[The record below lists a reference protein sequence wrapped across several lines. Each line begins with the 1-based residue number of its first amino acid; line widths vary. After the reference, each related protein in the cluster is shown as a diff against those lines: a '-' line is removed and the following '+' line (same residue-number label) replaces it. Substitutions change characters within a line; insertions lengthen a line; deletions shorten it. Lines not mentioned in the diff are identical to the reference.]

1 MSNFWIGVGLAS
13 LILATALLLARFSRF
28 LLDQIRL
35 RVVRHTQTE
44 LDNVILK
51 AADFPLRAALL
62 VLGVQLS
69 LYVLAVYGLVPF
81 HWRNSIDSFF
91 VIVYIGLA
99 YLLLFALTGG
109 LIDWYGRHYVYI
121 TETTI
126 DDQFLGFF
134 RHLAYILLTIGVIII
149 VLSQLEIE
157 ISGLVA
163 TLGIGSLAIALAAQA
178 TLGDIIAGFMIVID
192 RPFRV
197 GDRVEVQ
204 DIQTWGDVVEVGL
217 RSTRILTRDNRL
229 VSVPNSVIGKG
240 LVINYSIPNSYFR
253 VETHLGIA
261 YGSDVEKARQTMIDA
276 ILAEP
281 WVMAERPV
289 EALFLEFGDS
299 GLKFRVR
306 CWIEHFVETR
316 RIIDKMNSALYK
328 ALEREKIS
336 VPFPQRDLHLRSA
349 IQPELLV
356 KVNGPAG
363 EEEAG

>member
-1 MSNFWIGVGLAS
+1 MTNFWTGVGLAS
-13 LILATALLLARFSRF
+13 LILAMALLLARFSRF
-28 LLDQIRL
+28 LLDQFSQ
-35 RVVRHTQTE
+35 RVVHHTQTE

-62 VLGVQLS
+62 VLGTQLA
-69 LYVLAVYGLVPF
+69 LYVLAVYGLIPF
-81 HWRNSIDSFF
+81 EWRDRIDSFF
-91 VIVYIGLA
+91 VIVYVGLA
-99 YLLLFALTGG
+99 YLLLFGLTGG
-109 LIDWYGRHYVYI
+109 LIDWYGRNYVYV

-149 VLSQLEIE
+149 VLSQLDIE

-204 DIQTWGDVVEVGL
+204 DINTWGDVVEVGL

-229 VSVPNSVIGKG
+229 VAVPNSVIGKG
-240 LVINYSIPNSYFR
+240 LVINYSVPNSYFR
-253 VETHLGIA
+253 VETHVGVA
-261 YGSDVEKARQTMIDA
+261 YGSDLEKARQTMIDA
-276 ILAEP
+276 VAAEP
-281 WVMAERPV
+281 WVMTERPV

-299 GLKFRVR
+299 GLIFRVR

-316 RIIDKMNSALYK
+316 RIMDKMNSALYN
-328 ALEREKIS
+328 ALERENITI
-336 VPFPQRDLHLRSA
+336 PFPQRDLHVRSTVR
-349 IQPELLV
+349 PELL
-356 KVNGPAG
+356 
-363 EEEAG
+363 EAAEPGLQSDRS

>member
-1 MSNFWIGVGLAS
+1 MTDFWMGVGLAS
-13 LILATALLLARFSRF
+13 LILAVALLLARFSRF
-28 LLDQIRL
+28 LIDQISL
-35 RVVRHTQTE
+35 RIVHHTRTE

-62 VLGVQLS
+62 VLGVQLA
-69 LYVLAVYGLVPF
+69 LYVLALYGLVPF
-81 HWRNSIDSFF
+81 DWRDGIDSFF
-91 VIVYIGLA
+91 AIIYVGLA
-99 YLLLFALTGG
+99 YLVLFGLTGG
-109 LIDWYGRHYVYI
+109 LIDWYGRNYVYV
-121 TETTI
+121 TDTTI

-149 VLSQLEIE
+149 ILSQLDIE

-178 TLGDIIAGFMIVID
+178 TLGDIISGFMIVID

-197 GDRVEVQ
+197 GDRVE
-204 DIQTWGDVVEVGL
+204 IQEIKTWGDVVEVGL

-240 LVINYSIPNSYFR
+240 LVVNYSVPNSYFR
-253 VETHLGIA
+253 VETHVGVA
-261 YGSDVEKARQTMIDA
+261 YGSDLEVARRTMIEA

-299 GLKFRVR
+299 ALIFRVR

-316 RIIDKMNSALYK
+316 RIMDKMNTALYV
-328 ALEREKIS
+328 ALQRENITI
-336 VPFPQRDLHLRSA
+336 PFPQRDVHVRSTVR
-349 IQPELLV
+349 PELRVQLD
-356 KVNGPAG
+356 GPAS
-363 EEEAG
+363 